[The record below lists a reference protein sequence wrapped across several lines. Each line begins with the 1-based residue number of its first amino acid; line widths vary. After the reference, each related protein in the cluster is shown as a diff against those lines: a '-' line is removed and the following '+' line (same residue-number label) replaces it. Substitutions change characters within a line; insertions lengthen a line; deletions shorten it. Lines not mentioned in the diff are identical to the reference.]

1 MWTKCHSGDGSRP
14 QSGSQVESFDGRTI
28 GQPRTAS
35 EGDAAVARQHPT
47 PGIAGEVRDDD
58 DADRPDVL
66 SPATSDGAVR
76 GANPM
81 RYIGVDPDA
90 PKDRS
95 WWVVLWEQ
103 AESLLR
109 MDERISLPP
118 TVYVPYM
125 LHEDRAAGI
134 LAHTFPYRRGLRE
147 LSLGLMVVHVPP
159 EEQTGYRI
167 TDHDRRNLLE
177 YCASELGF
185 PSLDHSAADGAI
197 ALSVWYGD
205 AHIYQVSRC
214 LADLGLDLPLL
225 RGETAVQLWYD
236 IARDDYR
243 NPAPFHGFDPWLRSI
258 PMHVLATY
266 FGAPAIVGCSL
277 VAARVTGGVRELE
290 RRTELHAATLAKQP
304 ALQQLRDHLR
314 NTWKAGDRI
323 PWPLDGRHGFDTEP
337 ILQNP
342 PGMNRGARS

>member
-1 MWTKCHSGDGSRP
+1 MSAHR
-14 QSGSQVESFDGRTI
+14 V
-28 GQPRTAS
+28 
-35 EGDAAVARQHPT
+35 V
-47 PGIAGEVRDDD
+47 DD
-58 DADRPDVL
+58 
-66 SPATSDGAVR
+66 
-76 GANPM
+76 
-81 RYIGVDPDA
+81 
-90 PKDRS
+90 
-95 WWVVLWEQ
+95 
-103 AESLLR
+103 
-109 MDERISLPP
+109 
-118 TVYVPYM
+118 YM

-243 NPAPFHGFDPWLRSI
+243 NPPPSMDSTLGSDRSPCMSWPRTSAPQPS
-258 PMHVLATY
+258 
-266 FGAPAIVGCSL
+266 S
-277 VAARVTGGVRELE
+277 AARWWPRASPAGSANSSDGPSCTLPPWPSNPSCSSCGTTCATRGRPATGSPGRS
-290 RRTELHAATLAKQP
+290 TAATASTP
-304 ALQQLRDHLR
+304 SRFCRTRRA
-314 NTWKAGDRI
+314 
-323 PWPLDGRHGFDTEP
+323 
-337 ILQNP
+337 
-342 PGMNRGARS
+342 